1 MARSETA
8 TQRLTT
14 LELLLLWEGVLN
26 RSRLAGLLGVS
37 DVRASQQIQEFRNE
51 HPQWLTWNSKS
62 RSYHATPDAYAA
74 AKRDEQDRNRADSLA
89 RYLNLVGVPYITGNA
104 QDVSPICAAFPD
116 ISTPEPRAFA
126 TLSRAIRLGV
136 SVELTYRSMKEPGP
150 HRRIIA
156 PHHLVRAG
164 RRWHVRAYCE
174 THQSFRDYAF
184 GRIVSASMLS
194 QPGEHRTNDDQAWN
208 AKVPVRLIAHP
219 ALNLAQEDVICHEYF
234 AGTASRIVS
243 CRGAL
248 VGYFVQDV
256 RAATDL
262 KTQRPPDYQLAVE
275 NLDEVTPWLFPA

>member
-1 MARSETA
+1 MARLETA

-14 LELLLLWEGVLN
+14 LKLLLLWEGVLN

-37 DVRASQQIQEFRNE
+37 DVRASQQIQEFRNG
-51 HPQWLTWNSKS
+51 HPRWLTWNSKS
-62 RSYHATPDAYAA
+62 RSYHATPDAYVA
-74 AKRDEQDRNRADSLA
+74 AKRDEKNRDRADSLA

-116 ISTPEPRAFA
+116 ISTPEPKAFA

-194 QPGEHRTNDDQAWN
+194 QPGEHRANDDPAWN

-219 ALNLAQEDVICHEYF
+219 ALNLAQEDVIRHEYF

-275 NLDEVTPWLFPA
+275 NLDEVTPWLFPS

>member
-8 TQRLTT
+8 TQRLMT

-37 DVRASQQIQEFRNE
+37 DVRASQQIQEFRDE
-51 HPQWLTWNSKS
+51 HPRWLAWNSKT

-74 AKRDEQDRNRADSLA
+74 ARRDEKNHDRADSLA
-89 RYLNLVGVPYITGNA
+89 RYLNLVSVPYITGNA

-116 ISTPEPRAFA
+116 ISTPEPKAFA

-136 SVELTYRSMKEPGP
+136 SVEITYRSMKEPGP
-150 HRRIIA
+150 HLRIIA

-194 QPGEHRTNDDQAWN
+194 QPGEHRANDDHAWN

-219 ALNLAQEDVICHEYF
+219 ALNLAQEDVIRHEYF